1 MACLIGSVCE
11 ESFTQRFQTSPS
23 AYSNEVIF
31 MLHTS
36 SIASVVTI
44 VDLTGAAR
52 DIYAR
57 YYAPF
62 DAFLFVA
69 AIYLCITFLLIFC
82 FRKLENNLLA
92 HLRPLS

>member
-1 MACLIGSVCE
+1 MRRAL
-11 ESFTQRFQTSPS
+11 P
-23 AYSNEVIF
+23 AYANEVIF
-31 MLHTS
+31 MLHAS

-69 AIYLCITFLLIFC
+69 AIYLCLTFALIFA
-82 FRKLENNLLA
+82 FRKLENRLMA
-92 HLRPLS
+92 HLRPAS